1 MAFHYFLLNN
11 GLRSILV
18 IWLTNSMD
26 KQKPPENPSGFE
38 LQLDQLQSC

>member
-1 MAFHYFLLNN
+1 MKWL
-11 GLRSILV
+11 SI

>member
-1 MAFHYFLLNN
+1 MAFHYFLLNK

-26 KQKPPENPSGFE
+26 KQKPPGNPSGFE
-38 LQLDQLQSC
+38 LRLHQKQNC